1 MTGSE
6 EDEDDYMSMDFSNA
20 PTNSVPET
28 SLQRRQR
35 LKREAEFKA
44 RPKSKAELAAD
55 EAAAR
60 EQTLATSLLE
70 ADAAA
75 ARKSKGLAMMKKMGF
90 VAGARLGAHDNASGS
105 AEPIRINMKE
115 DRGGIG
121 LDADRKRKMHE
132 AAEREGTPWTTKK
145 PKVDEGEFR
154 DRMRRERDWARWERQ
169 VVAAQKTAEGMDEE
183 RRGRLDSGGDSSG
196 TRKNKEAVEL
206 EPPHHD
212 GSGAGPRKTALASR
226 SLKSVNVF
234 WRALVR
240 QREEAE
246 RDRRMRH
253 DMEQSLSRL
262 PTYEDDEDEDD
273 RTALGRSRTIA
284 YAPVED
290 MDEEDPELDEFTALP
305 PDERLRQLVEFM
317 RREFRYCFW
326 CKYTYP
332 DNDLE
337 GCPGLA
343 EEDHD

>member
-1 MTGSE
+1 MAGSE
-6 EDEDDYMSMDFSNA
+6 EEEDDYMSMDFSNA

-35 LKREAEFKA
+35 LKREAEIKA

-60 EQTLATSLLE
+60 EQALATSLLE

-90 VAGARLGAHDNASGS
+90 VAGARLGALDNASGS
-105 AEPIRINMKE
+105 AEPIRISMKE

-121 LDADRKRKMHE
+121 LDADRKRKVDE
-132 AAEREGTPWTTKK
+132 DIAREGAPWSTKK

-154 DRMRRERDWARWERQ
+154 DRVRRERDWARWERQ

-183 RRGRLDSGGDSSG
+183 RRGRRGSGGESSSADKTKG
-196 TRKNKEAVEL
+196 AVDPE
-206 EPPHHD
+206 
-212 GSGAGPRKTALASR
+212 AGPKKTALASR
-226 SLKSVNVF
+226 PLKSVNVL

-246 RDRRMRH
+246 RDRRMRY
-253 DMEQSLSRL
+253 DLEQSLSRL

-273 RTALGRSRTIA
+273 RTALGRSRTA
-284 YAPVED
+284 AHAPVED
-290 MDEEDPELDEFTALP
+290 LDEEDPELAEFDALP
-305 PDERLRQLVEFM
+305 PDERLRQVVDFM

-332 DNDLE
+332 DDEME
-337 GCPGLA
+337 GCPGFA